1 MSDKRTPINA
11 HLALQPNNNITTDGL
26 ELAAKMRMEAE
37 LLAFDNAF
45 DQRTV
50 GEN

>member
-11 HLALQPNNNITTDGL
+11 NLALQPNNNITAEAL
-26 ELAAKMRMEAE
+26 ELAAKKRMEAE

-45 DQRTV
+45 DQRTT
-50 GEN
+50 GKN